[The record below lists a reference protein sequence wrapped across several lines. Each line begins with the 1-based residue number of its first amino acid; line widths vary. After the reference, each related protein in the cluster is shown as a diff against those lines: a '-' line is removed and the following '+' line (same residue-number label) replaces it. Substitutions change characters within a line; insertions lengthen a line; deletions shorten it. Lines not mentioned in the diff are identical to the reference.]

1 MHLLITHE
9 TVYRYDRLVERSTQ
23 YLRLTPRPEQGLEVL
38 SWQLTL
44 PVLASCCQDAYG
56 NTMHV
61 LTLDKPIQEIRIL
74 VSGEVQTPDGPP
86 TPCWEDR
93 LPPEVFLRS
102 SALTSANTALREF
115 ALRCAP
121 ALAVDSL
128 GGLWQLMQ
136 ALGRA
141 MPYMPGSTEGAIPAA
156 QAFAQG
162 LGGCQ
167 NHAQALIT
175 CARLLGLPARYVSGY
190 LAGDAT
196 HVASH
201 AWAEVRLPQG
211 WLGFDVSNQCLTDG
225 RYVRLAIGVDYADAC
240 PVRGMR
246 VGGGQEQHHTAVQ
259 ISVCDGPLTDQ
270 PFAQQQ

>member
-23 YLRLTPRPEQGLEVL
+23 YLRLTPRSEHGLKVL

-56 NTMHV
+56 NTTHV
-61 LTLDKPIQEIRIL
+61 LTLDKPVQEIRLL
-74 VSGEVQTPDGPP
+74 VSGEVQTPDSPP
-86 TPCWEDR
+86 APCLEDR

-102 SALTSANTALREF
+102 STLTNADTALRDF
-115 ALRCAP
+115 ALGY
-121 ALAVDSL
+121 ALALRADPL
-128 GGLWQLMQ
+128 DGLWQLMR

-141 MPYMPGSTEGAIPAA
+141 MHYMPGSTEVAVPVA

-167 NHAQALIT
+167 NHAQVLSS
-175 CARLLGLPARYVSGY
+175 CVRLLGLPARYVSGY
-190 LAGDAT
+190 LVGDAT
-196 HVASH
+196 QVASH

-211 WLGFDVSNQCLTDG
+211 WLGFDVSNQCLVDG

-246 VGGGQEQHHTAVQ
+246 VGGGQEQLHAAVQ
-259 ISVCDGPLTDQ
+259 INVCDGPLADQ